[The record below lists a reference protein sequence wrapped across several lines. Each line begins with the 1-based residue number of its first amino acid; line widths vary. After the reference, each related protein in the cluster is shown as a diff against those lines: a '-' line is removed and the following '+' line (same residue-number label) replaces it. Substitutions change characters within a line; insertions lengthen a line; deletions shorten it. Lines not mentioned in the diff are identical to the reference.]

1 MKDFHF
7 FMACEEI
14 LPDIKNYIKN
24 REVVIWGAGNGGKI
38 CKYVLEKMDIK
49 ISFFVDSRISKKEA
63 EYEFEGLEV
72 KSCHVLNKKQ
82 YYCIIAVINPFT
94 DILLH
99 LKRQEYLNTDYCYI
113 SNIYTDM
120 ENFAKNLKNPN
131 KYRLLEKRNAGYI
144 KFSVIIPIYN
154 RENYIEECIN
164 SVLAQSYPVYEI
176 ILVDDGSKDKSGEI
190 CDNYAENYP
199 YIKVIHKRNEGVS
212 IARNTGIREASGE
225 YIFFLDSDDRI
236 SVNAIESFYNIIK
249 KYPDLDFVHGRMR
262 RFKGKSTIIQDD
274 LTLTSEE
281 IYGLNG
287 QEVFIML
294 YLNGCLFG
302 GLHGVYRRKYLLELN
317 NLYIEHLNM
326 GEDLEFNIRIFAN
339 TSKLAINDVPVYEV
353 RTDTEGSLMKISN
366 LETFF
371 SNLEFYRS
379 LEKQLC
385 NENYSIDFIIILK
398 RLLGERFVHSYFA
411 PYIEI
416 ASQIEINKILSKKEE
431 YEHFFEYYSLKRYQF
446 YIGWINEFGFETAT
460 LKLKAYME
468 YVF

>member
-49 ISFFVDSRISKKEA
+49 ISFFVDSKISKKEA
-63 EYEFEGLEV
+63 EYEFEGLAV
-72 KSCHVLNKKQ
+72 KSYHVLNRKQ

-94 DILLH
+94 DIPLR
-99 LKRQEYLNTDYCYI
+99 LKKQEYLNIDYYYI
-113 SNIYTDM
+113 SNICADM
-120 ENFAKNLKNPN
+120 ENFSKNLKKTD
-131 KYRLLEKRNAGYI
+131 KYKLVENSNNGYI

-154 RENYIEECIN
+154 RENYIKECID

-190 CDNYAENYP
+190 CDNYAENCP
-199 YIKVIHKRNEGVS
+199 YIKVIHKINEGVS
-212 IARNTGIREASGE
+212 IARNKGIQEASGE

-236 SVNAIESFYNIIK
+236 AVNAIESFYNIIK
-249 KYPDLDFVHGRMR
+249 KYPDLDFIHGRMR
-262 RFKGKSTIIQDD
+262 RFKEKSTIIQDD

-287 QEVFIML
+287 QEAFIML
-294 YLNGCLFG
+294 YLNGALFG
-302 GLHGVYRRKYLLELN
+302 GLRGIYRREYLLGLK
-317 NLYIEHLNM
+317 NLFIEGLNM
-326 GEDLEFNIRIFAN
+326 GEDLELNIRIFAN
-339 TSKLAINDVPVYEV
+339 TGKIALNEAPVYEV
-353 RTDTEGSLMKISN
+353 RMDTPESLMKVYSINS
-366 LETFF
+366 FF
-371 SNLEFYRS
+371 SNLKFFYS

-385 NENYSIDFIIILK
+385 NERYSTDFIIVLK

-411 PYIEI
+411 PYIET
-416 ASQIEINKILSKKEE
+416 ASKSEISKILSKKEE
-431 YEHFFEYYSLKRYQF
+431 YKRFFKYYSLKRYQF

-460 LKLKAYME
+460 LKLKEHME
-468 YVF
+468 YVL